1 MRYIEP
7 VIKAVIIT
15 PEVVTAS
22 QSYQLVIYIDEF
34 ERFLALYSGEMYAGE
49 AEQ

>member
-22 QSYQLVIYIDEF
+22 QSFQLVIDIGEL
-34 ERFLALYSGEMYAGE
+34 ERFLALYSGEIYAGE
-49 AEQ
+49 ADA

>member
-7 VIKAVIIT
+7 VIKSVVIT

-22 QSYQLVIYIDEF
+22 QSYQLVVDITEI
-34 ERFLALYSGEMYAGE
+34 ERFLALYSGEIYAGE

>member
-22 QSYQLVIYIDEF
+22 QSYQLVIDIDEL
-34 ERFLALYSGEMYAGE
+34 ERFLALYSGETYAGE